1 MESWNAMAPQPHG
14 SGVQSI
20 DRAVS
25 ILLCFS
31 RHKHELGITEIAKA
45 TGLSTSTTH
54 RLLMAMQHNRLIR
67 QTANRRY
74 SLGTLIVQLLGTGA
88 APTSLREAALAT
100 MTRLRDESD
109 ESIGLHELLSSN
121 ERVVVDQ
128 VESYQPLRRTYT
140 ELGVPIPLPYGAP
153 GKTLLAFLPPARRE
167 AVLRVPLEA
176 ITPTSITDPDVLR
189 EQLVE
194 IRRDRFALS
203 YSERTPGIRTVAS
216 PIFGD
221 TGAIVGCLSL
231 SAPEMR
237 MPAERMVRLGPVLR
251 EAGWEVSAILGATP
265 GKVEVAVDEA
275 SASAETSADAS
286 TGARK
291 RR

>member
-1 MESWNAMAPQPHG
+1 MESWNDMAPQPHG

-74 SLGTLIVQLLGTGA
+74 SLGTLIFQLLGTGA

-100 MTRLRDESD
+100 MTQLRDESD

-153 GKTLLAFLPPARRE
+153 GKTLLSFLPSPRRE
-167 AVLRVPLEA
+167 AVLRVPLES

-189 EQLVE
+189 AQLAE

-221 TGAIVGCLSL
+221 TGAIVGSLSL

-237 MPAERMVRLGPVLR
+237 MPAERMVRLGPLLR
-251 EAGWEVSAILGATP
+251 DAGWEVSAILGATAEN
-265 GKVEVAVDEA
+265 VELMVNGAADSVDA
-275 SASAETSADAS
+275 AADA
-286 TGARK
+286 RE
-291 RR
+291 RH

>member
-1 MESWNAMAPQPHG
+1 MESWNDMAPQPHG

-74 SLGTLIVQLLGTGA
+74 SLGTLIFQLLGTGA

-100 MTRLRDESD
+100 MTQLRDESD
-109 ESIGLHELLSSN
+109 ESIGLHELLPSN

-153 GKTLLAFLPPARRE
+153 GKTLLSFLPSPRRE
-167 AVLRVPLEA
+167 AVLRVPLES

-189 EQLVE
+189 AQLAE

-221 TGAIVGCLSL
+221 TGAIVGSLSL

-237 MPAERMVRLGPVLR
+237 MPAERMVRLGPLLR
-251 EAGWEVSAILGATP
+251 DAGWEVSAILGATAEN
-265 GKVEVAVDEA
+265 VELMINGAADSVDA
-275 SASAETSADAS
+275 AADA
-286 TGARK
+286 RE
-291 RR
+291 RH